1 MNAYPDCPNCQT
13 DVFVERSKG
22 PRAYTCQRCAITFE
36 APLSFDAERGRQGD
50 V

>member
-1 MNAYPDCPNCQT
+1 MTAYPECPECGT
-13 DVFVERSKG
+13 DVFVEGSKG

-36 APLSFDAERGRQGD
+36 APLAFEAARGRRGD